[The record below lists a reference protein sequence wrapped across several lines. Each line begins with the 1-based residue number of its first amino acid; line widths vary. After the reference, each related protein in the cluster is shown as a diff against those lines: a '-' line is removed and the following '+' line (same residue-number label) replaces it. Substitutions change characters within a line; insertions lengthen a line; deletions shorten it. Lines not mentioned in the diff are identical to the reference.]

1 MSSIVQKRML
11 RVLVVDDSAVVRA
24 FLTALLEAE
33 PDMVVAGIAKSGEE
47 AVTKVAELKPDVATM
62 DIRMPGIGG
71 LAAIRLI
78 MRETPLPIIVVSGQ
92 TDTDEVTATFQ
103 AIEAGAVAF
112 LPRPRGVGHQAHPTE
127 AKRFIRTVRTMS
139 EVCVVRRWTPASV
152 AKPHPQP
159 TLAPRA
165 RRAEIVALGASTG
178 GPVVLA
184 TILSRISQRVA
195 VPVVIVQ
202 HMAEGFIGGFVEW
215 LEKAAKF
222 PVRIAEDGEPL
233 LAGRAYVAPDR
244 RHLTVR
250 RGFVQLLDDLPD
262 SGLRPSI
269 GRLFASIGQSYGDRA
284 FAALLT
290 GMGAD
295 GARELADLRALGAL
309 TAIQSVESCVVSGM
323 PGAAAKLGAHLW
335 SGDPLRI
342 AELITIH
349 GGSTS

>member
-1 MSSIVQKRML
+1 MVQKRML
-11 RVLVVDDSAVVRA
+11 RVLVVDDSAVVRT

-33 PDMVVAGIAKSGEE
+33 PDMVVVGVATSGEE
-47 AVTKVAELKPDVATM
+47 AVVKVAQFKPDVATM

-71 LAAIRLI
+71 LEAIRRI

-112 LPRPRGVGHQAHPTE
+112 FPRPRGVGHQEHLTE
-127 AKRFIRTVRTMS
+127 AKRFIRTVRTMA
-139 EVCVVRRWTPASV
+139 EVRVVRRWALVPSATPALRPVPPS
-152 AKPHPQP
+152 
-159 TLAPRA
+159 RA
-165 RRAEIVALGASTG
+165 RRVEIVALGASTG

-184 TILSRISQRVA
+184 TILSRISRRVA

-202 HMAEGFIGGFVEW
+202 HMAEGFIEGFVEW

-222 PVRIAEDGEPL
+222 PVRIAVDGEPL
-233 LAGRAYVAPDR
+233 LAGYAYVAPDR
-244 RHLTVR
+244 RHLTVQ
-250 RGFVQLLDDLPD
+250 RGSVQLLDDVPD
-262 SGLRPSI
+262 SGVRPSI
-269 GRLFASIGQSYGDRA
+269 GRLFASVGQSYGNEA

-290 GMGAD
+290 GMGSD
-295 GARELADLRALGAL
+295 GARELAGLRAQGAL
-309 TAIQSVESCVVSGM
+309 TAIQSAESCVVSGM

-342 AELITIH
+342 ADLITLH
-349 GGSTS
+349 GRMMP